1 MVYGRRL
8 GLYGLRHGNFASE
21 QFTPCTQVDS
31 IRLVEPEAH
40 SYSNHQ
46 KNDAEGW
53 IKGAFFV
60 LERVFNYIEG
70 ARCSGETIETLV
82 DLPWHEFAKTIGFS
96 HYILELEDNKG

>member
-8 GLYGLRHGNFASE
+8 GFYGLRHGDFPSA

-31 IRLVEPEAH
+31 IRFVEPEAH

-46 KNDAEGW
+46 KDLGMHACMHAG
-53 IKGAFFV
+53 
-60 LERVFNYIEG
+60 
-70 ARCSGETIETLV
+70 CSGETIETLV

-96 HYILELEDNKG
+96 HYILELEDNKA